1 MLSTQAPNESPM
13 QVPFSAKGTPPATTQ
28 PPPVPGNIATSTPS
42 RSALCVVRTVMS
54 VVPLCVCVQIC
65 GSLSLQTLVQ
75 NVPRCDVMCCD
86 VQCCAV
92 LCCVVFRRAVY
103 PQVRKDPP
111 QAPRGCSNATRQASQ
126 SELGP
131 ALQSLFSRGQGTEA
145 QWHKGITAL
154 SLQLKQPR
162 NLNATKQ
169 HRQQTFGNSTALALA
184 PKGLWR
190 WHIYT
195 TCVCKDP
202 YSDLNLCVP
211 STLGDRYDAHVFACY
226 RRWYRPV

>member
-1 MLSTQAPNESPM
+1 
-13 QVPFSAKGTPPATTQ
+13 
-28 PPPVPGNIATSTPS
+28 
-42 RSALCVVRTVMS
+42 MS
-54 VVPLCVCVQIC
+54 Y
-65 GSLSLQTLVQ
+65 T
-75 NVPRCDVMCCD
+75 RCDVMCCD

-92 LCCVVFRRAVY
+92 LCCVVFRRAVCN
-103 PQVRKDPP
+103 QIVILRFVETHR
-111 QAPRGCSNATRQASQ
+111 APRGCSNGTRRASQ
-126 SELGP
+126 SEPGP
-131 ALQSLFSRGQGTEA
+131 TLQSLFPVGQGTEA

-154 SLQLKQPR
+154 SLQSKQPR

>member
-1 MLSTQAPNESPM
+1 MR
-13 QVPFSAKGTPPATTQ
+13 
-28 PPPVPGNIATSTPS
+28 
-42 RSALCVVRTVMS
+42 RSHCYYECGAVVGG
-54 VVPLCVCVQIC
+54 VQIC
-65 GSLSLQTLVQ
+65 SSLSLQTLVQ

-154 SLQLKQPR
+154 SLQSKQPR

-169 HRQQTFGNSTALALA
+169 HRQQTFGNS
-184 PKGLWR
+184 
-190 WHIYT
+190 IYRFSSGT
-195 TCVCKDP
+195 ER
-202 YSDLNLCVP
+202 SLEM
-211 STLGDRYDAHVFACY
+211 ACIHNKCAQ
-226 RRWYRPV
+226 RSLQ